1 MGMSRVSRLTRLG
14 ALAGTALLCPVAGAA
29 EHQCVVEPRVVV
41 DIGSAASGVIERL
54 DVERGQAVGA
64 GEVLAELESGVER
77 AALSV
82 ARARAGIET
91 DVQTRQVALDFQQRA
106 RTRVDELYRRQTVA
120 ASAMDEAE
128 RDVLLSELALRRAR
142 EEREL
147 AALELER
154 ARQVLARR
162 TVRSPVSGVVVERFV
177 NVGEYVEDQPLVRVA
192 ELHPL
197 RVQVVLPAERYGAV
211 AVGTVADVVPEI
223 AELGAHEAVVTS
235 VDKVLDAASGT
246 FRVELEL
253 PNPGGELPAGMRCT
267 LRFSARA
274 PSPGSAA
281 APSQARAGHGAP
293 ETGQATSPGHES
305 TSRASL
311 AGGDCRRVGPFASA
325 AEADAYAA
333 QLDDALAP
341 STVPASATEV
351 GYLVVADPALRGLSA
366 GALASELRRR
376 GLADVAP
383 IGQQVSLGFFSRR
396 SIAERRLAEARAL
409 GFEARIAARER
420 VRDAYWVRV
429 SAARP
434 PAPANAGAR
443 VMECADLLASR
454 G

>member
-1 MGMSRVSRLTRLG
+1 MGMSRVSRIAWAG
-14 ALAGTALLCPVAGAA
+14 VLAGSAPIGSAA

-41 DIGSAASGVIERL
+41 DVGSAASGVIERL
-54 DVERGQAVGA
+54 DVERGQVVTA

-91 DVQTRQVALDFQQRA
+91 DVETRQVALDFQQRA

-162 TVRSPVSGVVVERFV
+162 TVRSPVSGVIVERFA
-177 NVGEYVEDQPLVRVA
+177 NAGEYVEDQPLVRVA
-192 ELHPL
+192 ELDPL
-197 RVQVVLPAERYGAV
+197 RVQVVLPAERYGAFR
-211 AVGTVADVVPEI
+211 VGTVADVMPEI
-223 AELGAHEAVVTS
+223 AALGTHEAIVTS

-253 PNPGGELPAGMRCT
+253 PNPRGRLPAGMRCT
-267 LRFSARA
+267 LSFGDRA
-274 PSPGSAA
+274 PSPETAA
-281 APSQARAGHGAP
+281 ALAHARAGSAP
-293 ETGQATSPGHES
+293 DTVAGQASEGPG
-305 TSRASL
+305 ASE
-311 AGGDCRRVGPFASA
+311 CRRVGPFASA
-325 AEADAYAA
+325 ADADAYAA
-333 QLDDALAP
+333 RLDDALAP
-341 STVPASATEV
+341 STVPTSATEVV
-351 GYLVVADPALRGLSA
+351 GYLVVADPARRGLSA
-366 GALASELRRR
+366 EALAEKLAGS

-383 IGQQVSLGFFSRR
+383 IGRGAHAGQVSLGYFRLPDT
-396 SIAERRLAEARAL
+396 AEGRLAEVREL
-409 GFEARIAARER
+409 GFEATIAARER
-420 VRDAYWVRV
+420 VRSAYWVRV
-429 SAARP
+429 STASP
-434 PAPANAGAR
+434 PAPTGAR
-443 VMECADLLASR
+443 VTECADLLASR